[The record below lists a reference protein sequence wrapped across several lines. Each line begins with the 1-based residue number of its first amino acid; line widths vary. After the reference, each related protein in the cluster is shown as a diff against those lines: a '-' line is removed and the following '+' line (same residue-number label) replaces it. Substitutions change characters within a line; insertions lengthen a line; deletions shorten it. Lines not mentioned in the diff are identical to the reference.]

1 MARVLDLIHNIAS
14 ASTLLTS
21 KQKQPTKR
29 SPTRKSFRKKSV
41 RRSDKVSSVDNE
53 DYSLNSVCDNV
64 ETLEIVTPRLS
75 DLQFRFNWSIG
86 NFQEKVLK
94 IAKQY
99 NNTAATVNGLL
110 IPTLCVTVQNKS
122 GPFQ

>member
-64 ETLEIVTPRLS
+64 ETLEIVTPGFQICSS
-75 DLQFRFNWSIG
+75 DSIG
-86 NFQEKVLK
+86 PLETFKRR
-94 IAKQY
+94 Y
-99 NNTAATVNGLL
+99 
-110 IPTLCVTVQNKS
+110 
-122 GPFQ
+122 